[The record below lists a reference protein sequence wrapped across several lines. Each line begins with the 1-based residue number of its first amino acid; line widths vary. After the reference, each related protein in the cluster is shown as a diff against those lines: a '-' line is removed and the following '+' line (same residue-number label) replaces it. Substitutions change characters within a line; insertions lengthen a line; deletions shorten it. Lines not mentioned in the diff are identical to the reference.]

1 MPCDEGGRTGRQS
14 ARHLRTDAA
23 RNRERLLAAAR
34 TVFRDGGPRAS
45 FEAVARAAGVGI
57 GTLYRHFPTRDTLFE
72 AVYRREVAELV
83 ELAGALADDPT
94 PVAALRRW
102 LHANV
107 AFVTTKKGMAVA
119 LAMAV
124 QGLGPQRSTALSAYT
139 AEQLTDAVGRLMD
152 RAVAAGDL
160 RDDIGPGDLLR
171 MLVALC
177 YDSDAPGWQDHV
189 ARLLD
194 VFVDGLRRTP
204 GAAP

>member
-1 MPCDEGGRTGRQS
+1 MPREEGDGSPG
-14 ARHLRTDAA
+14 ARPLRTDAE
-23 RNRERLLAAAR
+23 RNRERLLEAAR
-34 TVFRDGGPRAS
+34 AVFHDGGPRAS
-45 FEAVARAAGVGI
+45 FEAVARAAGVGV
-57 GTLYRHFPTRDTLFE
+57 GTLYRHFPTRDALFE

-83 ELAGALADDPT
+83 ELAGVLAGDPA

-107 AFVTTKKGMAVA
+107 AFVTTKKGMAAA

-152 RAVAAGDL
+152 RAVASGEL

-171 MLVALC
+171 VLVALC
-177 YDSDAPGWQDHV
+177 YDSDAPGWQNHV

-194 VFVDGLRRTP
+194 VFVDGLRRTSET
-204 GAAP
+204 AS

>member
-1 MPCDEGGRTGRQS
+1 MPHREEARTGRRPR
-14 ARHLRTDAA
+14 ADAA

-34 TVFRDGGPRAS
+34 TVFRDGGPQAS
-45 FEAVARAAGVGI
+45 FEAVARTAGVGV
-57 GTLYRHFPTRDTLFE
+57 GTLYRHFPTRDSLFE

-83 ELAGALADDPT
+83 ALAGALADDLA

-107 AFVTTKKGMAVA
+107 AFVTTKKGMAAA

-124 QGLGPQRSTALSAYT
+124 QGLGPRRSTELSAYT
-139 AEQLTDAVGRLMD
+139 AEQLTAAVGRLMN
-152 RAVAAGDL
+152 RAVAAGEL
-160 RDDIGPGDLLR
+160 RDDIGPGDLLHL
-171 MLVALC
+171 LVALC

-194 VFVDGLRRTP
+194 VFVDGLCRISGEVP
-204 GAAP
+204 